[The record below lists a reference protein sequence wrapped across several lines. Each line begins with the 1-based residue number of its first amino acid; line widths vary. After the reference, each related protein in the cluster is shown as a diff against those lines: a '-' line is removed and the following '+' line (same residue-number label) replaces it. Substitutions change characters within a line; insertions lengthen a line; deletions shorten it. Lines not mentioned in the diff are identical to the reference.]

1 MTADSARKSSF
12 KTSKHVKLSSL
23 PANAY
28 DRTLAVCAA
37 ISLQLTGRHTR
48 LKLTQPLAVANC
60 LCGGVRPHTK
70 PFSGLPLRALLS
82 DLGSSDEAQQS
93 TAEAVERGL
102 HEDEARLRAQVQAR
116 LEAEKTDPSL
126 VRPNRG
132 VWVCT
137 SGL

>member
-1 MTADSARKSSF
+1 MSTAHENGVSTGCVNTVS
-12 KTSKHVKLSSL
+12 
-23 PANAY
+23 
-28 DRTLAVCAA
+28 TL
-37 ISLQLTGRHTR
+37 ILT
-48 LKLTQPLAVANC
+48 PW
-60 LCGGVRPHTK
+60 VRPHTK